1 MEIVVIDGQGGGIGK
16 NIIQV
21 LKEKHPEYTIIGVGT
36 NSMATTQLK
45 RVVLILLQRG
55 KMLLFIMLN
64 MPLLLLV
71 RLELLL
77 QIQCMVKLH
86 QLWQKLLEKVKRVNI
101 LFLFLNAVL
110 KS

>member
-45 RVVLILLQRG
+45 KGGADIIATG

-101 LFLFLNAVL
+101 LFLFLNAVP

>member
-45 RVVLILLQRG
+45 KGGADIIATGENAVVYNVKHASIVVG
-55 KMLLFIMLN
+55 
-64 MPLLLLV
+64 P
-71 RLELLL
+71 
-77 QIQCMVKLH
+77 IQCMVKLH

>member
-45 RVVLILLQRG
+45 KGGLILFQQG

-71 RLELLL
+71 RLVLLL